1 MEPFLD
7 NVAKKII
14 ASKTKMDQVKIIV
27 PSIRAVTFLKESLK
41 KFIIKPLIAPE
52 IVTISDFIAELS
64 EIESL
69 SKTDLIYMF
78 YKIYKESTP
87 ESTLESL
94 NQFFSWA
101 PALLTEFNEID
112 NQLVNP
118 KELFNFMNAIDSI
131 QTWGTSGKGDLS
143 KYHFKLQKN
152 VPSYYNLLYKKIYS
166 IYRFYD
172 FMKLADYVIN
182 FFSE

>member
-1 MEPFLD
+1 MKPFLD

-14 ASKTKMDQVKIIV
+14 ASKSKMDQVKIIV

-78 YKIYKESTP
+78 YQIHKELTP

-94 NQFFSWA
+94 NEFFSWA
-101 PALLTEFNEID
+101 PTLLKEFNEID

-118 KELFNFMNAIDSI
+118 KELFNFMNAINSI
-131 QTWGTSGKGDLS
+131 QTWGT
-143 KYHFKLQKN
+143 
-152 VPSYYNLLYKKIYS
+152 
-166 IYRFYD
+166 
-172 FMKLADYVIN
+172 
-182 FFSE
+182 